1 MPQIDSIET
10 IVSHGLCIGCGICE
24 SLAGTDTLEM
34 GVSSYGQMR
43 PQVKQ
48 TLDADLMADIRQ
60 ICPGVSVTG
69 PSQTQIRDKGVMD
82 TVWGPIRTLHRG
94 WMTNEKRRYYAA
106 AGGALTGLGIHL
118 LESGKVDA
126 VLHVRASTVDPML
139 TDAQVSTTPEEVV
152 SGAQS
157 RYGPAAPLVHVH
169 RLLDEGRRFAVIGK
183 PCDMAAIR
191 NLAQIDDR
199 VDTLIPYCLTI
210 FCGGLP
216 TLHTARKIAK
226 YYGVESDEVE
236 VFRFRGNGWPGPTHV
251 KAKDGR
257 VFERTYEGTWYDHS
271 TPWKYDIQ
279 FRCKICPD
287 AIGELGDVACPDGW
301 VMRDGKPIHEE
312 APGVNILVARTA
324 RGEELVREAAE
335 AGVMA
340 LAPFDYSELDPMH
353 GDHFPRK
360 LENTA
365 RLAAI
370 KLAGH
375 PAPRFTNFRFW
386 GSLRKAGLARLIRG
400 FLGTW
405 RRVRAGAN
413 QEPLR

>member
-10 IVSHGLCIGCGICE
+10 IVSQGLCIGCGLCE
-24 SLAGTDTLEM
+24 SLAGKQTLEM
-34 GVSSYGQMR
+34 GITSYGQMR
-43 PQVKQ
+43 PHVKRSVEPEVMEQ
-48 TLDADLMADIRQ
+48 IKQ
-60 ICPGVSVTG
+60 ICPGISVTG
-69 PSQTQIRDKGVMD
+69 PNKEQVRDKGTMD
-82 TVWGPIRTLHRG
+82 TVWGPIRSLHRG
-94 WMTNEKRRYYAA
+94 WMSDESRRYHAA
-106 AGGALTGLGIHL
+106 AGGSLTGFGIYL
-118 LESGKVDA
+118 LQSGKVDA
-126 VLHVRASTVDPML
+126 IVHVRASLSDPML
-139 TDAQVSTTPEEVV
+139 TDAHVSTTIEEVV

-191 NLAQIDDR
+191 NLARIDDR
-199 VDTLIPYCLTI
+199 VETQIPYCLTI

-216 TLHTARKIAK
+216 TSHTARKIAD
-226 YYGVESDEVE
+226 YYGVKADEVD

-257 VFERTYEGTWYDHS
+257 VFERTYEDTWYDRT

-287 AIGELGDVACPDGW
+287 AIGELGDIACPDGW
-301 VMRDGKPIHEE
+301 IMCDGRPIHEE

-324 RGEELVREAAE
+324 RGEALVQEAAE
-335 AGVMA
+335 AGGME
-340 LAPFDYSELDPMH
+340 LAPFGHSELDAMH

-360 LENTA
+360 LQNGV

-370 KLAGH
+370 KVAGY
-375 PAPRFTNFRFW
+375 PVPSFANFRRF
-386 GSLRKAGLARLIRG
+386 GSLFKAGLSQVISGFFGTLRRL
-400 FLGTW
+400 
-405 RRVRAGAN
+405 RAGAN

>member
-10 IVSHGLCIGCGICE
+10 IVSQGLCIGCGLCE
-24 SLAGTDTLEM
+24 SLAGSQTLEM
-34 GVSSYGQMR
+34 GITSYGQIR
-43 PQVKQ
+43 PLVKQ
-48 TLDADLMADIRQ
+48 PLEVEVMDRIRK

-69 PSQTQIRDKGVMD
+69 PDKDQVRDKGVMD

-94 WMTNEKRRYYAA
+94 WMTDESRRYYAA
-106 AGGALTGLGIHL
+106 AGGALTGFGIHL

-126 VLHVRASTVDPML
+126 ILHVRASASDPML
-139 TDAQVSTTPEEVV
+139 TDAQISTTPEEVV

-169 RLLDEGRRFAVIGK
+169 RLLDEGSRFAVIGK

-191 NLAQIDDR
+191 NLARIDER
-199 VDTLIPYCLTI
+199 VETQIPYCLTI

-216 TLHTARKIAK
+216 TSHTARKIAK
-226 YYGVESDEVE
+226 HYGVEADEVE

-287 AIGELGDVACPDGW
+287 AIGELGDIACPDGW

-312 APGVNILVARTA
+312 AAGVNILVARTA
-324 RGEELVREAAE
+324 RGEALVKDAAE
-335 AGVMA
+335 AGVIT
-340 LAPFDYSELDPMH
+340 LAPFDYAELDAMH
-353 GDHFPRK
+353 PDHFPRK
-360 LENTA
+360 LENGA

-370 KLAGH
+370 KLAGY
-375 PAPRFTNFRFW
+375 PVPRFTNFRRW
-386 GSLRKAGLARLIRG
+386 GSLFKMGLPQLIRG
-400 FLGTW
+400 FFGTL